1 LSQNRPVKRLGVT
14 AVDAA
19 QAAPVIQNTPPL
31 PVIDFGK
38 IGMTAPG
45 VPATPGSLPSAD
57 TVVLCWAEAEWAAL
71 QHVFVSGSQS
81 MSYSAAGNSSWP
93 GWFKLTTPN
102 VPAGVEGGYW
112 GYYRLVTLGQKNVL
126 LFKSNVHLDETN
138 GQANLEQ
145 LVQLFAKSVKPS
157 TVLSTGTAGGART
170 GDSIGTVNVVN
181 AGTLLE
187 KGNPSTWPTYGNAW
201 APAWGLVRS
210 AGLTQQ
216 LMAIPTTTADLQS
229 LAMQFNSRYGKNYAL
244 TQLNPNNLCNGA
256 PVPAVNNLTPGTSL
270 LTATSFAVANTSGN
284 YQQFACVEMDD
295 AVIGEACKKVGIAFG
310 FVRNISDPV
319 QNVALPSKDHGL
331 WGEIV
336 YQAYGFYTSYVGALV
351 ACAIL
356 G

>member
-1 LSQNRPVKRLGVT
+1 
-14 AVDAA
+14 
-19 QAAPVIQNTPPL
+19 
-31 PVIDFGK
+31 
-38 IGMTAPG
+38 
-45 VPATPGSLPSAD
+45 
-57 TVVLCWAEAEWAAL
+57 
-71 QHVFVSGSQS
+71 
-81 MSYSAAGNSSWP
+81 
-93 GWFKLTTPN
+93 
-102 VPAGVEGGYW
+102 VEGGYW

-319 QNVALPSKDHGL
+319 QNVALPSKDQGL